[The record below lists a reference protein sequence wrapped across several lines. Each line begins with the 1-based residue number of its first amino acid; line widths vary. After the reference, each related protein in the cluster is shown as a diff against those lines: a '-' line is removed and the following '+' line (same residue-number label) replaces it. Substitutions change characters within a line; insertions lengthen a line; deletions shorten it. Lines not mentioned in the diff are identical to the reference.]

1 MKILYSQR
9 DPQEWQQ
16 FMVLLQQAVAEDKLE
31 QFFTSFLTA
40 DERNSLGLRVQ
51 IVAALLKGEVPQ
63 REIQQNLNTSAAT
76 ITRASNMLKTL
87 EPQFIEWLNEK
98 LNGKA

>member
-1 MKILYSQR
+1 M
-9 DPQEWQQ
+9 
-16 FMVLLQQAVAEDKLE
+16 
-31 QFFTSFLTA
+31 
-40 DERNSLGLRVQ
+40 Q
-51 IVAALLKGEVPQ
+51 IVAELLKGEVPQ